1 MDSRPYA
8 VAHSFNQRR
17 AWIAVGGGLLAL
29 IVGIGLL
36 WLRRVHHAAEK
47 VADRSDVK
55 QALRPALRS
64 GGATSPDHD
73 DEAGAGQGDA
83 HGPQFDATTC
93 WSELPSFDASVTVE
107 TFRAWAAAL
116 LASNDDHVLTY
127 LKERLA
133 ELIGADA
140 GRANEVLS
148 WVGDATA
155 KEAGV
160 FLSALRGSDAV
171 QLPQVAQKLTAMGLD
186 THLSDE
192 RRAGVLAALDTQKHF
207 EPAVI
212 GQLSALARDPNAGEA
227 GWAATRTLGRV
238 MATDYKR
245 TGTAS
250 PYLEQLLS
258 IGIESTDDDVRYLA
272 LSMPMHSDPILD
284 KSAMLRYA
292 KILTTE
298 NSANGRDAAANIMA
312 LSQDKAKVLEIFAK
326 AFRNDTD
333 VCVRWALFRFAARTA
348 AQDALPVMADMA
360 TVDPRFQADYHV
372 FAQIYESG
380 VVDFER
386 VWLALPDQD
395 PHGCLHRPD

>member
-1 MDSRPYA
+1 MDTRLGA

-17 AWIAVGGGLLAL
+17 AWIPVAAGLLAL
-29 IVGIGLL
+29 IAGIALL
-36 WLRRVHHAAEK
+36 WFGRGRHRAEK
-47 VADRSDVK
+47 AAAPLNVK
-55 QALRPALRS
+55 QAAQPALRS
-64 GGATSPDHD
+64 AGVMTQGHGDESATATS
-73 DEAGAGQGDA
+73 DEY
-83 HGPQFDATTC
+83 GPQFDTTTC
-93 WSELPSFDASVTVE
+93 WQELPSFDEAVTVA

-133 ELIGADA
+133 ELIGADPS
-140 GRANEVLS
+140 RATEVLG
-148 WVGDATA
+148 WVRDATA

-160 FLSALRGSDAV
+160 FLSALRGSEAV

-186 THLSDE
+186 GKISVE

-212 GQLSALARDPNAGEA
+212 GQLSTLARDANSGEA
-227 GWAATRTLGRV
+227 GWAATRTIGRV

-245 TGTAS
+245 TGNAA
-250 PYLEQLLS
+250 PYLQQLLS
-258 IGIESTDDDVRYLA
+258 IGLESTDDDVRYLA
-272 LSMPMHSDPILD
+272 LSMPMHTDPLLD
-284 KSAMLRYA
+284 KASMMRYA
-292 KILTTE
+292 TILTTE

-312 LSQDKAKVLEIFAK
+312 LSQDKAKVLEIFATS
-326 AFRNDTD
+326 FRNDTD

-348 AQDALPVMADMA
+348 GKDALPIMAQMA
-360 TVDPRFQADYHV
+360 TVDQRFESDYQI
-372 FAQIYESG
+372 FEQIYASG

-386 VWLALPDQD
+386 VWLSLPDQD